1 MHDSTARQRR
11 MRQKRRAARLKA
23 YEVWLPEPLV
33 DELKQPDE
41 TMNALVARALEA
53 LHHHTGEATH
63 DRPAATP
70 MDTMTYASRREA
82 LVRRLRA
89 MQAEGLSLQAMANR
103 LQREGEPTLSGRGR
117 WQKGTISDLLAE
129 AEAVQP

>member
-1 MHDSTARQRR
+1 
-11 MRQKRRAARLKA
+11 
-23 YEVWLPEPLV
+23 
-33 DELKQPDE
+33 
-41 TMNALVARALEA
+41 
-53 LHHHTGEATH
+53 
-63 DRPAATP
+63 